1 MVYKQKVAIPL
12 TLVGGIRSYEVADE
26 LVKNGITDYIS
37 ISRPLIFARTIAFD
51 EEINKSL
58 LQEGRFGYG
67 I

>member
-1 MVYKQKVAIPL
+1 MLYKQKVAIPL
-12 TLVGGIRSYEVADE
+12 TLVGAIRSYEVADE

-37 ISRPLIFARTIAFD
+37 MSRLFIFARTIVF
-51 EEINKSL
+51 EEINNSL